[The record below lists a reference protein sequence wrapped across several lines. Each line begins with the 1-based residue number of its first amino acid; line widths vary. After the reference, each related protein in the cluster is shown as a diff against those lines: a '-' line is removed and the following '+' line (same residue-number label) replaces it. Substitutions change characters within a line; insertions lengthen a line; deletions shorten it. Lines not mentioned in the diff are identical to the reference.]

1 VVAARFFSAGETGGV
16 ERVSWLVAVVRRL
29 WRELLGFGVVGIV
42 GYVSDAVFI
51 NLLYHHVPSVV
62 ASAIAISISTLV
74 AYVGNRF
81 WTFRRR
87 ERRETGAEVGL
98 FVLVSAGG
106 FLITVFCVWF
116 TEHVIGANSR
126 LAVNLAQ
133 LGAGQVLGTLF
144 RFWACHRY
152 VFPEATALIAAQPG
166 APAAESLAA
175 GSVPGQ
181 SVGHE
186 DSTSDS
192 LVQG

>member
-1 VVAARFFSAGETGGV
+1 M
-16 ERVSWLVAVVRRL
+16 SWLVAVVRRL
-29 WRELLGFGVVGIV
+29 WRELLGFGVVGVV
-42 GYVSDAVFI
+42 GYISDAILI
-51 NLLYHHVPSVV
+51 NVLYHHVPSVL
-62 ASAIAISISTLV
+62 ASAIAISVSTV
-74 AYVGNRF
+74 IAYLGNRF

-87 ERRETGAEVGL
+87 ERRETRAEIGL

-106 FLITVFCVWF
+106 FFITVFCVWF

-152 VFPEATALIAAQPG
+152 VFPETAVRIAAQPG
-166 APAAESLAA
+166 APAAESLAGSAA
-175 GSVPGQ
+175 GGA
-181 SVGHE
+181 
-186 DSTSDS
+186 DSESDS

>member
-1 VVAARFFSAGETGGV
+1 M
-16 ERVSWLVAVVRRL
+16 SWLVAAVRRL
-29 WRELLGFGVVGIV
+29 WRELLGFGAVGIV
-42 GYVSDAVFI
+42 GYISDAIFI
-51 NLLYHHVPSVV
+51 NLLYHHVPSVL

-81 WTFRRR
+81 WTFRNR

-133 LGAGQVLGTLF
+133 LGAGQVLGTVF

-152 VFPEATALIAAQPG
+152 VFPEAGAAVRIAAQPG
-166 APAAESLAA
+166 APAAESLAEH
-175 GSVPGQ
+175 
-181 SVGHE
+181 SVGDK

>member
-1 VVAARFFSAGETGGV
+1 
-16 ERVSWLVAVVRRL
+16 VAVVRRL
-29 WRELLGFGVVGIV
+29 WRELLGFGAVGIV

-74 AYVGNRF
+74 AYAGNRF
-81 WTFRRR
+81 WTFRHR

-152 VFPEATALIAAQPG
+152 VFPEATAQIAAQPG

-181 SVGHE
+181 SAGHE
-186 DSTSDS
+186 GSTSDS